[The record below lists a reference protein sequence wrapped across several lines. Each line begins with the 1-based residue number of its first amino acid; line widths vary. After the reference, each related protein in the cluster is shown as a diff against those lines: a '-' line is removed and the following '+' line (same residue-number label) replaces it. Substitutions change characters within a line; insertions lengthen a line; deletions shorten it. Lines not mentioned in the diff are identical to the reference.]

1 MHVVFLSI
9 CKFRLGYINGVIL
22 YVVSCDRIL
31 IKRNYRNNLDSFIVS
46 ERKFVVEIPRKHL
59 VKSEVY

>member
-9 CKFRLGYINGVIL
+9 CKFRLGYIYGVIL

-31 IKRNYRNNLDSFIVS
+31 IKRNYRNNLDSFVVS
-46 ERKFVVEIPRKHL
+46 ERKFVVKIPRKHL